1 MKKIDNTNIG
11 YILNQVIEIR
21 YTLNEL
27 EIENLST
34 ADAIYKV
41 RQYLDNISDFI
52 LDNRKENEQ

>member
-1 MKKIDNTNIG
+1 MKKIDNTNVG

-41 RQYLDNISDFI
+41 REYLDNISNFI
-52 LDNRKENEQ
+52 LED

>member
-1 MKKIDNTNIG
+1 MKKIENTNVG

-27 EIENLST
+27 EIENLSN

-41 RQYLDNISDFI
+41 REYLDNISNFI
-52 LDNRKENEQ
+52 LED